1 MCLFYFKLYVCA
13 IWWRWRTST
22 VVDAQNR
29 NCCVSGCAHGLLEV
43 CRWRRGRLVELTESV
58 QVRPCVCV
66 IQPAHIHRETK
77 PSVLLKAE
85 TYTVRQT
92 DMWRNR
98 IERGEWC
105 SLLVADGRGSDTLLL
120 LTTQSTLTEY
130 KTYRPLLIS
139 QGAELLHWT
148 NGWNLSCRKGAL
160 EKKVE
165 DAVSIKMLSLLF
177 SWAH

>member
-1 MCLFYFKLYVCA
+1 MFVRFDGDDGHPQLLMH
-13 IWWRWRTST
+13 RTETAVFQAALTDSWKSA
-22 VVDAQNR
+22 DGGEADLLSLLKAYK
-29 NCCVSGCAHGLLEV
+29 CV
-43 CRWRRGRLVELTESV
+43 R
-58 QVRPCVCV
+58 VCV

-165 DAVSIKMLSLLF
+165 DAISIKMLSLLF

>member
-1 MCLFYFKLYVCA
+1 MEMTDIHSCWCTEQKLLCFRLRSRTPGSLQMEARQTCWAY
-13 IWWRWRTST
+13 WKRTS
-22 VVDAQNR
+22 A
-29 NCCVSGCAHGLLEV
+29 
-43 CRWRRGRLVELTESV
+43 SV
-58 QVRPCVCV
+58 CVCV